1 MGDISTAFVKQFGST
16 IELLVQQQGSKLRDA
31 VRIESGVTGE
41 QAYFDQLAA
50 TTAVLR
56 TTRNGDTPLVKSD
69 NRRRSVVLLD
79 YEWADLIDDQDQLKM
94 IVDPEN
100 PYSRSA
106 GMALGRAIDDN
117 IITAFNATALTD
129 KTGSTSTV
137 LPASQVILNGGFA
150 LTIDKLRS
158 AKQIMDLQDVPE
170 DERFMC
176 VSPIQLTN
184 LLETAEI
191 TSSDYNM
198 VKALVMGQVDT
209 YLGFKFIVS
218 TRLPITGNIRSAF
231 AWRRDGMLL
240 AMQKEITTRIEERA
254 DKSFATQVYLCMS
267 VGATRMQEFEVVQ
280 IDTDET
286 A

>member
-16 IELLVQQQGSKLRDA
+16 IELLVQQNGSKLREA
-31 VRIESGVTGE
+31 VRVESGVTGE
-41 QAYFDQLAA
+41 QAFFDQLAA

-69 NRRRSVVLLD
+69 NRRRSVLLLD

-100 PYSRSA
+100 PYARSA
-106 GMALGRAIDDN
+106 GMALGRSIDDN
-117 IITAFNATALTD
+117 IITAFNASALTD
-129 KTGSTSTV
+129 KTGSTSTA
-137 LPASQVILNGGFA
+137 LPASQIILNGGTA

-158 AKQIMDLQDVPE
+158 AKQILDLQDVPE
-170 DERFMC
+170 DERYIV

-191 TSSDYNM
+191 TSADFNT
-198 VKALVMGQVDT
+198 VRALVMGQLDT

-240 AMQKEITTRIEERA
+240 ATAKEITTRIEERA
-254 DKSFATQVYLCMS
+254 DKSFATQVYLSMS